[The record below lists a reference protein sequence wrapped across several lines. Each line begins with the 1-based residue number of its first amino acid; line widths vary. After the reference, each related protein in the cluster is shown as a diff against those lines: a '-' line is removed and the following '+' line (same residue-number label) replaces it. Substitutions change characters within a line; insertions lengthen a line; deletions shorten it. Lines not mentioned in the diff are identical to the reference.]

1 MVTGQP
7 GPNRWRSDSV
17 NSSSVGGLSL
27 LFAGSGDEGSSGL
40 LTGYLLFEVIG
51 LAEEGIPQDSGDRG
65 IACVKALAD
74 TPLGVVGEVLCV
86 VAPPGAVI
94 VPQVVERVVRGPDR
108 EDRLIKDRCAPMD
121 SIRCAHVGVMC
132 GLSHQEPGQ

>member
-7 GPNRWRSDSV
+7 GPRLWRSDSA

-27 LFAGSGDEGSSGL
+27 LFPGSGDTGSSGL
-40 LTGYLLFEVIG
+40 LTGHLLFKVIG
-51 LAEEGIPQDSGDRG
+51 LAEEGIPQDPGDRG
-65 IACVKALAD
+65 IARVKALAD

-94 VPQVVERVVRGPDR
+94 VPEVVEWIVRGPDG
-108 EDRLIKDRCAPMD
+108 EDRLIKD
-121 SIRCAHVGVMC
+121 RCAHVGVMC